1 MFLVFRK
8 CFERFFSQQHEKK
21 TGLNGCVYDFSVDY
35 KASESSEITNI
46 NKYLMKKH
54 DIRWWLKSL
63 KNVFSDY

>member
-8 CFERFFSQQHEKK
+8 CFERFSSQQHEKK

-35 KASESSEITNI
+35 KASESSKITNI

-54 DIRWWLKSL
+54 DIR
-63 KNVFSDY
+63 